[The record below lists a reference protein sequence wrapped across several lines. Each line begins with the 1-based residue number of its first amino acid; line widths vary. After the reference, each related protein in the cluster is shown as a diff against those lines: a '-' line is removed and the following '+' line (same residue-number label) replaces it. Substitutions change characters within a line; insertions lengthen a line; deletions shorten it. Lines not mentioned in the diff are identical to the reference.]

1 MARLTESELRVA
13 AELLKCDQQDVRTVL
28 SKWWHHG
35 KKDRATSLVETARTL
50 AYIDQVISNGER
62 LKTTRHAARD

>member
-13 AELLKCDQQDVRTVL
+13 AELLECDTQDVRTVL

-35 KKDRATSLVETARTL
+35 QQDRATSLVETARTL
-50 AYIDQVISNGER
+50 ALADRVIAEAAP
-62 LKTTRHAARD
+62 LMTHAEP